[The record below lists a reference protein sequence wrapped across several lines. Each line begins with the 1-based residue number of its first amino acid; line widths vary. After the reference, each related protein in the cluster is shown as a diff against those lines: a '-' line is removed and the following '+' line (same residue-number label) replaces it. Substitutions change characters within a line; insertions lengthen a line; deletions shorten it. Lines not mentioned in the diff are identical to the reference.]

1 MKWMKTGICVL
12 VCLAVLI
19 VPVWGAFAE
28 SGGTPKYGGV
38 LKIIGRRSTTVLG
51 APFERGL
58 SYPTA
63 APPVMENLIRMD
75 WEGEPLFVLATSFDI
90 KPEANAIIMGI
101 RKGIKFQDGTPF
113 DAEAVKVNFET
124 KNEKGGVMIREIKS
138 VDVVDDYTVRL
149 NLTKFSTSI
158 FSTMALG
165 SGMMASAKAINTPTT
180 PEKRAEDHMIGTG
193 PFRFVDWERDQYI
206 KYKKF
211 DSYWQKGKPYL
222 DGIEFLY
229 IADPM
234 TALTA
239 FQAGQGHLIYEIT
252 PKDASDLRQ
261 KGYRITASNVGY
273 GLLVGDGANSN
284 SPFYNQKVREAV
296 EYAIDRKVIADGL
309 GYGYYDALT
318 QPVTNGHRMGYVS
331 GLKTRHYNPEMAKQ
345 LLKDAGY
352 PNGFESKIIAQTTDD
367 RDALVAIQN
376 YLGAVRIN
384 MKLELVDR
392 GKYYSILRE
401 GWQNA
406 LIYGRA
412 SATPDLAGDFERWY
426 YPRGAF
432 TYAGKMYLPDGFVK
446 LMDDMLVTYE
456 PKKHKELVQKGVRMM
471 HEAACLTPLW
481 AVPNLA
487 ASHKSVH
494 SVGWYENA
502 LSQHWTP
509 EDAWLDD

>member
-1 MKWMKTGICVL
+1 MKLMKTATCIL

-19 VPVWGAFAE
+19 IPIWGAFAE

-51 APFERGL
+51 APFERGM
-58 SYPTA
+58 SFPTA

-75 WEGEPLFVLATSFDI
+75 WDGGPIFVLATSFDI
-90 KPEANAIIMGI
+90 KPEENAIIMGL
-101 RKGIKFQDGTPF
+101 RKGIKFQDGTDF
-113 DAEAVKVNFET
+113 NAEAVKVNFET
-124 KNEKGGVMIREIKS
+124 KGPRGVMIREIIS
-138 VDVVDDYTVRL
+138 VDIIDDYTVRL
-149 NLTKFSTSI
+149 NLKKFSTSI
-158 FSTMALG
+158 FSTMGLG
-165 SGMMASAKAINTPTT
+165 SGMMASAKAIKTPTT
-180 PEKRAEDHMIGTG
+180 PENRAKDHMIGSG
-193 PFRFVDWERDQYI
+193 PFTYVDWERDQYI

-211 DSYWQKGKPYL
+211 DGYWQKGKPYL

-239 FQAGQGHLIYEIT
+239 FQAGQGHMIYEIT
-252 PKDASDLRQ
+252 PKDASDLKQ

-273 GLLVGDGANSN
+273 GLLVGDGANPG
-284 SPFYNQKVREAV
+284 SPFANKKVREAV
-296 EYAIDRKVIADGL
+296 EYAIDRKAIADGL
-309 GYGYYDALT
+309 GYGYYEALT

-331 GLKTRHYNPEMAKQ
+331 GLKARNYNPEMAKQ

-352 PNGFESKIIAQTTDD
+352 PNGFESKIIALTIDD

-376 YLGAVRIN
+376 YLGAVGIKV
-384 MKLELVDR
+384 KLELFDR
-392 GKYYSILRE
+392 GKYYSLLRE

-406 LIYGRA
+406 LVYGRA

-432 TYAGKMYLPDGFVK
+432 TYGGKMYLPDGFVK
-446 LMDDMLVTYE
+446 LMDDILTTYE
-456 PKKHKELVQKGVRMM
+456 PKQHKELVQKGVRMM
-471 HEAACLTPLW
+471 HEAACVTPLW
-481 AVPNLA
+481 AIPNLA
-487 ASHKSVH
+487 AAHKSVRDL
-494 SVGWYENA
+494 GWYENP

-509 EDAWLDD
+509 ADAWLDD